1 MSSNKYKLS
10 PKVMA
15 ILEPLVE
22 FELYQSSK
30 YVQAANVA
38 NKLGFFLA
46 EAYYI
51 GESKDERKH
60 AMIHYDYITGRGSD
74 FQMPS
79 IEEPSVEAK
88 DLYALV
94 EVVLDMEGEA
104 TDMYQKACADVFGL
118 CQMTY
123 NHLLQFLTIQ
133 QEALKFNIDACAAL
147 DGLDKTGQQVVEG
160 KIFKG

>member
-1 MSSNKYKLS
+1 MSSNNYKLS

-30 YVQAANVA
+30 YIQVANVA
-38 NKLGFFLA
+38 NRLGFFLA
-46 EAYYI
+46 ESYYI
-51 GESKDERKH
+51 SESKDERKH
-60 AMIHYDYITGRGSD
+60 AMIHYDYITGRGSE

-88 DLYALV
+88 DLYELT
-94 EVVLDMEGEA
+94 EIVLQMESEA
-104 TDMYQKACADVFGL
+104 SDMYQTACVNVFGL

-133 QEALKFNIDACAAL
+133 QEALKFNIDACSAL
-147 DGLDKTGQQVVEG
+147 EGLDKTGQQVVEG